1 MKKKSKPTEPS
12 LGKQLSFSPWLV
24 PDYEPDFLTDVE
36 PLNRN
41 YELELVSKSKR
52 AYWRSLK

>member
-1 MKKKSKPTEPS
+1 MKKKSEPIEPT
-12 LGKQLSFSPWLV
+12 LGKQLSFYPWLI